1 MTTIPYTPPI
11 ANDID
16 SVHEQAIVHT
26 RNALLS
32 ASIQEYRSLKSTAAP
47 KKKGVVTNDTQKSQ
61 EDAAFWIGALRDM
74 TQ

>member
-1 MTTIPYTPPI
+1 MTTTPYTPPI

-16 SVHEQAIVHT
+16 SVHEHAIVHA

-32 ASIQEYRSLKSTAAP
+32 ASIQAYRSLKSTAAP
-47 KKKGVVTNDTQKSQ
+47 KKKGVVTNDTQKA

>member
-1 MTTIPYTPPI
+1 MTTTPYTPPI

-16 SVHEQAIVHT
+16 SVHEHAIVHA

-47 KKKGVVTNDTQKSQ
+47 KKKGVVTNDTQKA

-74 TQ
+74 TH